1 MPPARRTA
9 GNYRTYG
16 ERDIERLKRIR
27 AYRDAGL
34 SLEDVRVLLDRKG
47 GEAWSVLERR
57 LLETDAEM
65 ATLHAHRLSILKL
78 LDNRTLRRG
87 QMITKDKW
95 VAIMRGCGFTEEQ
108 MQNWHAEFERAA
120 PSEHQEF
127 LEFLHI
133 PAAEVATIRQKSHEG
148 F

>member
-1 MPPARRTA
+1 
-9 GNYRTYG
+9 
-16 ERDIERLKRIR
+16 
-27 AYRDAGL
+27 
-34 SLEDVRVLLDRKG
+34 
-47 GEAWSVLERR
+47 
-57 LLETDAEM
+57 M

-78 LDNRTLRRG
+78 LNNRTLRRG

-95 VAIMRGCGFTEEQ
+95 VAIMHGSGFTEEQ

-120 PSEHQEF
+120 PAEHQEF

-133 PAAEVATIRQKSHEG
+133 APAEVATIRKKSREG